1 MWKESAISIT
11 GITPSAHCCQ
21 CRPEN
26 VSDAC
31 FADTV
36 VLACA
41 DPDIKKILS
50 GCVSV
55 TLVEFK
61 VLCTAA
67 GKKLV
72 ITFLENSTITYT
84 AANCLAT
91 KHKAN
96 FCLPR
101 CMALTLETDCPV
113 KTVHLCVEDFTVIPL
128 SLRTIGV
135 TSLITAFP
143 EFRHQRTD
151 EEGSLRYDIKIR
163 SRP

>member
-1 MWKESAISIT
+1 MVKESAISIT

-41 DPDIKKILS
+41 DRDIKKILS
-50 GCVSV
+50 ACVSV
-55 TLVEFK
+55 TLVDFK

-67 GKKLV
+67 GKKIV
-72 ITFLENSTITYT
+72 ITFLEYSTFTYT

>member
-1 MWKESAISIT
+1 MVKTSVINIS
-11 GITPSAHCCQ
+11 GITSSEHCCQ
-21 CRPEN
+21 CCPEN
-26 VSDAC
+26 VSSAC
-31 FADTV
+31 FADSV
-36 VLACA
+36 AIACA

-50 GCVSV
+50 ACVSV
-55 TLVEFK
+55 TLVDFK

-72 ITFLENSTITYT
+72 ITLLEHSTITYT

-91 KHKAN
+91 KHKAA

-101 CMALTLETDCPV
+101 CMAVALDNHYPI
-113 KTVHLCVEDFTVIPL
+113 KTICLYMENFTVIPI
-128 SLRTIGV
+128 SPRTMGV

-143 EFRHQRTD
+143 EFRHQRSD
-151 EEGSLRYDIKIR
+151 DDNSLRYDIKIR